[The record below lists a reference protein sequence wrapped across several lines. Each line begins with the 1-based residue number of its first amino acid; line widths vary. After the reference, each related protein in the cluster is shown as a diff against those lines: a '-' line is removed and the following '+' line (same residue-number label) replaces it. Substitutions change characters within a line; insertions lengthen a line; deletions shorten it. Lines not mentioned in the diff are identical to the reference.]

1 MDIGTTD
8 ELLAE
13 LLAHAVVLRARAD
26 ELTRLLAQR
35 NIAVTDVLAG
45 AARVADRMSEVL
57 RIARSLGGEDTDLM
71 SPTESWLPTEA
82 PGD

>member
-35 NIAVTDVLAG
+35 SVAVSDVLVG
-45 AARVADRMSEVL
+45 AHRVADRMSEVL
-57 RIARSLGGEDTDLM
+57 RVAQALVSEGDDPWLAAEA
-71 SPTESWLPTEA
+71 WLPTGER
-82 PGD
+82 GE